1 MSGWGEA
8 GSFIL
13 FLFPLPTGL
22 AMLDLV
28 GFSLFWLMSYVL
40 RCPVI
45 WSTSFGYKP
54 AYVIFVVYSLDS
66 AYGTDLDIRAVSLL

>member
-45 WSTSFGYKP
+45 WSTSF
-54 AYVIFVVYSLDS
+54 VINQLTLY
-66 AYGTDLDIRAVSLL
+66 LLFIL